1 MKGRPKSD
9 SETKS
14 KRLNLLIKPST
25 YEKLDK
31 IIYINRLDSVNS
43 LVNEMLEQYV
53 TDHADDVKRYDDFFN
68 VNDKAGVEVV

>member
-25 YEKLDK
+25 YEAIDK
-31 IIYINRLDSVNS
+31 IVYVNRLDSVNS
-43 LVNEMLEQYV
+43 LVNEMLEKYII
-53 TDHADDVKRYDDFFN
+53 DHADDVKRYDDFFN

>member
-1 MKGRPKSD
+1 MKGRPKSN

-31 IIYINRLDSVNS
+31 IIYVNRLDSVNS

-53 TDHADDVKRYDDFFN
+53 IEHADDINRYDEFFAE
-68 VNDKAGVEVV
+68 KEM